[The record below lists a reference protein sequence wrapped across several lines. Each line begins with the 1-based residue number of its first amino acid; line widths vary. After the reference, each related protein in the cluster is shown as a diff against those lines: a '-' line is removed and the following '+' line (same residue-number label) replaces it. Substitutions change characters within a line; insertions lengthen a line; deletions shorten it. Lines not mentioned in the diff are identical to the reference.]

1 MGEPKDYDELVS
13 YAQNQEDMVLHALLH
28 KTKKGFYVDVGANH
42 ETLHSVT
49 KFFYERGWHGI
60 NIDPNVALMREF
72 EPRKRDIN
80 LTIGVSNKKGELNFR
95 EYPHHDGFSTLSQAI
110 KDQREAE
117 GIPHKDYTVEV
128 TTLKD
133 IFKQNKVKNID
144 FLKVDVEGFEPEVL
158 EGNDWSKYRPAVV
171 TFEGTHLE
179 KCRDFL
185 KQQQYHEVFFDGL
198 NIYMVAD
205 ERTDLTIHTYSA
217 VLLSHGY
224 KMHAHKQLE
233 DEHFSLREQALQ
245 LTEEVERLANFI
257 DTMPVRRAA
266 RMTLRQLKRSLRI
279 RSRELA
285 EKFNRPQ
292 LEESQD

>member
-1 MGEPKDYDELVS
+1 MGEVKDYDELVS

-60 NIDPNVALMREF
+60 NIDPNVSLMREF
-72 EPRKRDIN
+72 KPRTRDTN
-80 LTIGVSNKKGELNFR
+80 LTIGVSNQKGELNFR
-95 EYPHHDGFSTLSQAI
+95 EYPHHDGLSTLSSDI
-110 KDQREAE
+110 KDQHAAE
-117 GIPHKDYTVEV
+117 NLPYKDYTVKV

-133 IFKQNKVKNID
+133 IFKQHHVKDID

-158 EGNDWSKYRPAVV
+158 EGNDWDKYRPAVV

-179 KCRDFL
+179 KCRDYL
-185 KQQQYHEVFFDGL
+185 LTKDYREAYFDGL
-198 NIYMVAD
+198 NIYMIAN
-205 ERTDLTIHTYSA
+205 ERPELTIHTYSG
-217 VLLSHGY
+217 VLLSHGF

-233 DEHFSLREQALQ
+233 DQHEQLRDEALR
-245 LTEEVERLANFI
+245 LTEEVNRLTAFI
-257 DTMPVRRAA
+257 DTIPVRKAA
-266 RMTLRQLKRSLRI
+266 RMTLRSLKRSLRI

-285 EKFNRPQ
+285 DKFKRPQ
-292 LEESQD
+292 EEL